1 MNFTSIWK
9 QSKKEIKSKIP
20 DHAYSTWVDPIKLIG
35 FNDNVLRLE
44 VPNQF
49 FFNWIQSHYH
59 SLFISTFSNLSNL
72 NIDIKYTVS
81 PVQKLNKDTLHLS
94 DSDDKHKTKLV
105 DNNLNVKYNFSSF
118 IKGDHN
124 QFARAAA
131 ISVSENPGT
140 DSFNPLV
147 IYGGVG
153 MGKTHLLHAI
163 GNKINNEFSKKKVVC
178 ASSEK
183 FTLDFISSIQKS
195 KTVEFSNSYR
205 SADVLLIDDIQF
217 FQGKEQTQEQFF
229 HTFNELFQ
237 SGKQIVM
244 TADRYPGDM
253 KGLQDRLLS
262 RFKSGLSVD
271 IQPPDYETR
280 IAIIMEKAEKNGVNL
295 SYDIIELIGTHI
307 KNSVRDLEST
317 IIRLLAHSSLSNT
330 EINYGLAKKVVKERV
345 GMKALSDLTVEQ
357 IIKKVSEITQISEKD
372 IIGKSRRMPIVEA
385 RQISIYLCREILKIP
400 LSTIG
405 IYFGGRDHTTIIH
418 ACNCIKNKIKNE
430 KKVYQLVKQLNNQL
444 SFAID

>member
-9 QSKKEIKSKIP
+9 KTKKEIKSKIP
-20 DHAYSTWVDPIKLIG
+20 FHAYSTWVEPIKLVG

-49 FFNWIQSHYH
+49 FYSWIQSHYH
-59 SLFISTFSNLSNL
+59 NLFMSTFSSLSNL
-72 NIDIKYTVS
+72 NIDVKYTVS
-81 PVQKLNKDTLHLS
+81 PVQKLNKDVIYYSESNEKL
-94 DSDDKHKTKLV
+94 KTKHEV
-105 DNNLNVKYNFSSF
+105 NNLNVKYNFSSF

-131 ISVSENPGT
+131 ISVSKNPGT

-183 FTLDFISSIQKS
+183 FTLDFISSIQKN

-345 GMKALSDLTVEQ
+345 GIKVLSDLTVEQ
-357 IIKKVSEITQISEKD
+357 IIRKVSEITQISEKD
-372 IIGKSRRMPIVEA
+372 IIGKSRKMPIVEA
-385 RQISIYLCREILKIP
+385 RQISIYLSREILKIP

>member
-9 QSKKEIKSKIP
+9 QTKKEIKNKIP
-20 DHAYSTWVDPIKLIG
+20 NHAYSTWVEPIKLVG
-35 FNDNVLRLE
+35 FNDNILRLE

-49 FFNWIQSHYH
+49 FYSWIQSHYH
-59 SLFISTFSNLSNL
+59 NLFMSTFSSLCNL
-72 NIDIKYTVS
+72 NIDVKYTVS
-81 PVQKLNKDTLHLS
+81 PVQKLNKDFLYYSESNEKL
-94 DSDDKHKTKLV
+94 KTKNEV
-105 DNNLNVKYNFSSF
+105 NNLNVKYNFSSF

-131 ISVSENPGT
+131 ISVSKNPGT

-183 FTLDFISSIQKS
+183 FTLDFISSIQKN

-253 KGLQDRLLS
+253 KGLQDILLS

-345 GMKALSDLTVEQ
+345 GIKVLSDLTVEQ
-357 IIKKVSEITQISEKD
+357 IIRKVSEITQISEKD
-372 IIGKSRRMPIVEA
+372 IIGKSRKMPIVEA
-385 RQISIYLCREILKIP
+385 RQISIYLSREILKIP